1 MNSPEPIPFMQDSPQ
16 PLLRNIPPGAP
27 YPIAA
32 LGPLQ
37 AAAEAV
43 QGQTLAPMA
52 IPAQSALA
60 VASLAC
66 QGHAD
71 VETLGGSAPLSLYCL
86 TVAPSGERK
95 SSCDKPLMSALQA
108 FEKEQAVEY
117 RHDFQTW
124 EGQFAIWDA
133 QRKSC
138 LRDAGSQKYEKQ
150 VGAQADLNALG
161 NAPQKPP
168 SPDRTCSEPT
178 YEGLTR
184 KYVEG
189 QPTLGVFSDE
199 GGQFLGGFA
208 MSQDNRL
215 KTIAA
220 LSDLWGG
227 NPIKRTR
234 QGDGSFTL
242 YGRRLAIHL
251 MVQPIVARQFLADP
265 MASGQ
270 GFLPRFLITEP
281 PSTIGSRFHADVKDG
296 GAALAS
302 FGDRLRDILETP
314 MPMDVETRELQPRVL
329 RLSYAAKEKLI
340 AFSDGIELRLAP
352 GGDLAHVAAFGSKA
366 AEQAC
371 RIAGTLTLWRDLHSP
386 EVVAQAMVWGCEL
399 AEFYL
404 GEAKRLVDG
413 AIVSEEIGRAEA
425 LRKWLLESWPEP
437 DVLPRDVLRLGPNCL
452 RESPKARAALALL
465 EQHGWVTKLEQG
477 AIVRNKA
484 RHEAYRISRGA
495 S

>member
-1 MNSPEPIPFMQDSPQ
+1 MNAPAPIPFTAESPQ
-16 PLLRNIPPGAP
+16 PLLRDIPSGAP

-43 QGQTLAPMA
+43 QGQTLAPIA
-52 IPAQSALA
+52 LLAQSALA

-71 VETLGGSAPLSLYCL
+71 VETLGGTAPLSLYCL
-86 TVAPSGERK
+86 TVAASGERK
-95 SSCDKPLMSALQA
+95 SSCDKPLMDALQA
-108 FEKEQAVEY
+108 FEKEQAALY
-117 RHDFQTW
+117 RQDFQTW

-133 QRKSC
+133 RRKSC
-138 LRDAGSQKYEKQ
+138 LRDAGSDKVEKRL
-150 VGAQADLNALG
+150 GAEADLSALG
-161 NAPQKPP
+161 NAPPRPP

-184 KYVEG
+184 KFVEG
-189 QPTLGVFSDE
+189 QPSLGVFSDE

-281 PSTIGSRFHADVKDG
+281 PSTIGSRFHADVRASG
-296 GAALAS
+296 RALAS
-302 FGDRLRDILETP
+302 AGERLRDILETP
-314 MPMDVETRELQPRVL
+314 LPMDLETRELHPRVL
-329 RLSYAAKEKLI
+329 PLSRPAREGLI
-340 AFSDGIELRLAP
+340 P
-352 GGDLAHVAAFGSKA
+352 
-366 AEQAC
+366 
-371 RIAGTLTLWRDLHSP
+371 
-386 EVVAQAMVWGCEL
+386 
-399 AEFYL
+399 
-404 GEAKRLVDG
+404 
-413 AIVSEEIGRAEA
+413 VSA
-425 LRKWLLESWPEP
+425 
-437 DVLPRDVLRLGPNCL
+437 
-452 RESPKARAALALL
+452 
-465 EQHGWVTKLEQG
+465 
-477 AIVRNKA
+477 
-484 RHEAYRISRGA
+484 
-495 S
+495 